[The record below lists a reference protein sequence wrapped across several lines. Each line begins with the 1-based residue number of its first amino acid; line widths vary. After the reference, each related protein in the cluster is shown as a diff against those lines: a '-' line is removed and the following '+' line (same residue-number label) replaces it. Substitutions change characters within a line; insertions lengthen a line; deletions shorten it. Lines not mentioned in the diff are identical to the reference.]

1 MRKINYYISVFL
13 LFAALVSAIGFI
25 SFDNNSSVA
34 TLHTVVK
41 EKGIKNIN
49 ETISERKQHAD
60 FKKVSLFKSSS
71 LNSAKNVQ
79 GFVSKADFLEA
90 DKNLLNSINS
100 SAPNDMLLQIETSQ
114 NGIFELE
121 LTKVSI
127 IPGDFLIKVIDA
139 GGVRYEH
146 FDEPLTYRGR
156 IKDKPN
162 SIAAITI
169 SKDHVLGLVSD
180 ERGNFNLGPKKDGAN
195 KFTDEYLF
203 YNDMDLQI
211 KNNFKCDLDN
221 HMEMNDKLFEKGI
234 KGKTQHNNND
244 NPRTTDP
251 IRVYF
256 VADFKTYQDNGN
268 STAQTT
274 LFLTNVFNNVSTIY
288 QNENITTVLSSN
300 LTVYTTTDPYAGLN
314 ESDKILNEFG
324 NQTRDNFN
332 GDLAHLVSTGHG
344 QALGGIA
351 WINILCQPY
360 AYFPPPDDAHYGR
373 FAFSNIENS
382 FNPYPLY
389 SWTVEVVTHEM
400 GHNVASK
407 HTQAC
412 VWPTNSGQID
422 SCYQSEGG
430 CVSGTRPN
438 NNGTIM
444 SYCHLNGAIK
454 LSNGFGPFPGDTI
467 RLGYAL
473 AQCIDSAINSS
484 EVPLSFSLLQNFPNP
499 FNPSTNIRFALPEDG
514 LVTLRIYDAAGR
526 EVSVLVNNVYYNAGV
541 FSSSFDAGSRGL
553 ASGVYFYRLD
563 VNRDNRSIYS
573 EIKKMVLVK

>member
-1 MRKINYYISVFL
+1 MKKINYYISVFL

-25 SFDNNSSVA
+25 SFDNNTA
-34 TLHTVVK
+34 AANLPNIIK
-41 EKGIKNIN
+41 EKGIKNLS
-49 ETISERKQHAD
+49 EMISERKQHGD
-60 FKKVSLFKSSS
+60 IKQVSLFKSSALNTAKNIQGFVTKSDFLEIDKNALNS
-71 LNSAKNVQ
+71 LNSS
-79 GFVSKADFLEA
+79 VS
-90 DKNLLNSINS
+90 
-100 SAPNDMLLQIETSQ
+100 NDLILSIETSQ
-114 NGIFELE
+114 NGVFVLE

-127 IPGDFLIKVIDA
+127 FPENFMVKVIES
-139 GGVRYEH
+139 GSTRYEH
-146 FDEPLTYRGR
+146 FDQPLTYRGI

-162 SIAAITI
+162 SFAAITI
-169 SKDHVLGLVSD
+169 SKNHVMGLISD
-180 ERGNFNLGPKKDGAN
+180 ERGDFNLGPKKDVSN
-195 KFTDEYLF
+195 KFTDEYLI
-203 YNDMDLQI
+203 YNDMDLVNHS
-211 KNNFKCDLDN
+211 KFKCELDN

-234 KGKTQHNNND
+234 KGRSQNNNFD

-256 VADFKTYQDNGN
+256 VADFRTYQDNGS

-288 QNENITTVLSSN
+288 QNESIPTALSSN
-300 LTVYTTTDPYAGLN
+300 LTVYTTTDPYANLN
-314 ESDKILNEFG
+314 DSYDILNLFG
-324 NQTRDNFN
+324 NNTRDNFN
-332 GDLAHLVSTGHG
+332 GDLAHLVSTGHN
-344 QALGGIA
+344 QQLGGIA

-360 AYFPPPDDAHYGR
+360 VYFPAPDDAHYGR

-444 SYCHLNGAIK
+444 SYCHLNGAIN
-454 LSNGFGPFPGDTI
+454 LANGFGPFPQDTI
-467 RLGYAL
+467 QLGYAL
-473 AQCIDSAINSS
+473 AQCIDSALNSS

-499 FNPSTNIRFALPEDG
+499 FNPSTNIRFALPEEG
-514 LVTLRIYDAAGR
+514 LVTLRIYDVTGR

-541 FSSSFDAGSRGL
+541 FSSSFDASAFGL

-563 VNRDNRSIYS
+563 VNRDNRNIYS